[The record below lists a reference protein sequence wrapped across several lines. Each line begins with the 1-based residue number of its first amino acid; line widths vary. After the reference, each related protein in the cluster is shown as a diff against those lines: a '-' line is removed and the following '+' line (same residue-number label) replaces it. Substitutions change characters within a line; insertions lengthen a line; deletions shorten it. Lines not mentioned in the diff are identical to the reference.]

1 MSPKSCKQITN
12 WITVSAFIF
21 SSSLALAGSVSK
33 IKDNKVLLQ
42 LDDTAANVNDEFF
55 LLNPEGKKKA
65 IITIKQIKDGKAVG
79 EITKGQ
85 ADVGFTM
92 KAKSAPSASNNNT
105 TETENTES
113 NNDSPR
119 SRYKG
124 KLAAGALIGYG
135 MHTLSLT
142 VQNPSVPSQKE
153 DAKLTDSA
161 FSVKGFA
168 DYNMSPAL
176 TVRGAVGWEP
186 FSAKGTTKQAICESG
201 KSNACQA
208 SYNYLALEGD
218 AFYNFI
224 SNKKMKIFLGLGY
237 SYLIQVGKTVT
248 IPNINSENTTN
259 QMVLGTVGM
268 NYYVRGGKGFIP
280 AQVEY
285 AIYPGSTNVQASS
298 LFVRSGYGMTF

>member
-1 MSPKSCKQITN
+1 MSPKSKTQITR
-12 WITVSAFIF
+12 WITASIFIF
-21 SSSLALAGSVSK
+21 SSTVTFAGSVTK
-33 IKDNKVLLQ
+33 VKDNKVLLQ
-42 LDDTAANVNDEFF
+42 LDDTVANANDEFF

-65 IITIKQIKDGKAVG
+65 IIVIKQIKNGKAVG
-79 EITKGQ
+79 EVTKGQ

-92 KAKSAPSASNNNT
+92 KAKLASTPTNST
-105 TETENTES
+105 SETEKAEPES
-113 NNDSPR
+113 ETSH
-119 SRYKG
+119 SKYKG

-142 VQNPSVPSQKE
+142 VQNPSIPAQKE

-168 DYNMSPAL
+168 DYNLSPAI
-176 TVRGAVGWEP
+176 TVRGAIGWEP

-208 SYNYLALEGD
+208 SYNYLGFEGD
-218 AFYNFI
+218 AFFNFI
-224 SNKKMKIFLGLGY
+224 NNKKMKIFLGLGY

-268 NYYVRGGKGFIP
+268 NYFIKGGKGFIP

-298 LFVRSGYGMTF
+298 IFVRSGYGMTF